1 MDPEKITPETTPLGI
16 EPTEE
21 KKLFQAP
28 EAVSDSLS
36 TPVSATPSV
45 NMWSINV
52 DPKLLASYLEDTR
65 SEEKVESGT
74 LFHQPLQAKQETADV
89 PVSKPQVVE
98 KIVYQKQR
106 IHGFFRTLTLL
117 TLLFVGVLMLL
128 EVLGIFSLSIGGVA
142 INTFYP
148 VFVILSVIVIWS
160 YKGIFGKIFG
170 FLMFLSVVAGF
181 FVLSVYSSLTPSTT
195 INPIST
201 WSNAV
206 FPLESWHR
214 YSKVY
219 IQTVIDA
226 LQIVW
231 ESGANLLSTQYD
243 TDRKMILLSGTIQ
256 SGHTYAIVQESPNVN
271 LLERVYTKLHVWLN
285 TTQPL
290 YIYIKTLFGQNNL
303 DFSETNVRDL
313 RIHGGIISQDIILW
327 TGFASGAKI
336 DLEAAVADVT
346 LHIPKTIAI
355 RLYHK
360 SYIGK
365 NDLPDFRQTTSE
377 NMYVSNN
384 IDKATSVLDINAL
397 FGLSKFTIV
406 RDR

>member
-1 MDPEKITPETTPLGI
+1 MDPEKITPETTPLETDPI
-16 EPTEE
+16 
-21 KKLFQAP
+21 
-28 EAVSDSLS
+28 SS
-36 TPVSATPSV
+36 PVSATPSV

-52 DPKLLASYLEDTR
+52 DPKLLASHLEDTR
-65 SEEKVESGT
+65 SDEKVESEN
-74 LFHQPLQAKQETADV
+74 LFHQPLQAKQEV
-89 PVSKPQVVE
+89 PEVKPEVQVVE
-98 KIVYQKQR
+98 KIVYEKQR
-106 IHGFFRTLTLL
+106 IHWFFRTLTLL

-128 EVLGIFSLSIGGVA
+128 EVLGIFSLSISGVA

-148 VFVILSVIVIWS
+148 IFVILSVIVIWS
-160 YKGIFGKIFG
+160 YKGIFGKVFG

-195 INPIST
+195 IDTNNT
-201 WSNAV
+201 WSKIDFSLA
-206 FPLESWHR
+206 SWHR

-219 IQTVIDA
+219 IQTVLDS
-226 LQIVW
+226 LQVSGQ
-231 ESGANLLSTQYD
+231 SGANLLSTQYD
-243 TDRKMILLSGTIQ
+243 TDRTMILLSGTIQ

-271 LLERVYTKLHVWLN
+271 LLERVYTKLNVWLN

-290 YIYIKTLFGQNNL
+290 YMYIKTLLGQNNL
-303 DFSETNVRDL
+303 DFSQTNVRAL
-313 RIHGGIISQDIILW
+313 RIHGGIVSQNIILW

-346 LHIPKTIAI
+346 LHLPKTIGV

-365 NDLPDFRQTTSE
+365 TDFPNFIQSTGE

-384 IDKATSVLDINAL
+384 IDKATSVLDITTL

>member
-1 MDPEKITPETTPLGI
+1 MDPEKITSETTPLEI

-21 KKLFQAP
+21 KKLFQPP
-28 EAVSDSLS
+28 EAVSDPIS

-52 DPKLLASYLEDTR
+52 DPKLLASHLEDTR
-65 SEEKVESGT
+65 SDEKTETEV
-74 LFHQPLQAKQETADV
+74 LFHQPLQAKQETAYV
-89 PVSKPQVVE
+89 PVPEPQIVE
-98 KIVYQKQR
+98 KIVYEKQR

-128 EVLGIFSLSIGGVA
+128 EVLNIFSLSIGGIA

-170 FLMFLSVVAGF
+170 LLMFLSVVAGF
-181 FVLSVYSSLTPSTT
+181 FVLWVYSSLTPSTT
-195 INPIST
+195 IDATST
-201 WSNAV
+201 WSNTV
-206 FPLESWHR
+206 FALESWHN

-219 IQTVIDA
+219 IQTVLNS
-226 LQIVW
+226 LQIFW
-231 ESGANLLSTQYD
+231 QPDTDLLSTQYD
-243 TDRKMILLSGTIQ
+243 TDRTMILLSGTIQ
-256 SGHTYAIVQESPNVN
+256 SGHTYAIIQESPNVN
-271 LLERVYTKLHVWLN
+271 LLERVYTKLNVWLN

-290 YIYIKTLFGQNNL
+290 YIYIKTLLGQNNL
-303 DFSETNVRDL
+303 DFSQTNVRAL
-313 RIHGGIISQDIILW
+313 RIHGWIVSQDIILW
-327 TGFASGAKI
+327 TGFIAWTKI

-346 LHIPKTIAI
+346 LHLPKTIAV

-360 SYIGK
+360 IYIGK
-365 NDLPDFRQTTSE
+365 TDLPDFTQTSDK
-377 NMYVSNN
+377 NVFVSNN
-384 IDKATSVLDINAL
+384 IDKAILVLDINAL

>member
-1 MDPEKITPETTPLGI
+1 MDPEKINPEITPLET
-16 EPTEE
+16 EP
-21 KKLFQAP
+21 
-28 EAVSDSLS
+28 V

-52 DPKLLASYLEDTR
+52 DPKLLASHLEDTR
-65 SEEKVESGT
+65 SEEKVESEI

-89 PVSKPQVVE
+89 LVSEPQVVE
-98 KIVYQKQR
+98 KIVYEKQL

-128 EVLGIFSLSIGGVA
+128 EVLNIFSLSIGGIA

-170 FLMFLSVVAGF
+170 LLMFLSVVAGL
-181 FVLSVYSSLTPSTT
+181 FVLWVYSSLTPSTT
-195 INPIST
+195 INSTST
-201 WSNAV
+201 WSNTV
-206 FPLESWHR
+206 FALKSWHN

-219 IQTVIDA
+219 IQTVLNS
-226 LQIVW
+226 LQLVW
-231 ESGANLLSTQYD
+231 QSGTDLLSTQYD
-243 TDRKMILLSGTIQ
+243 TDRTMILLSWAIQ

-271 LLERVYTKLHVWLN
+271 LLERVYTKLNVWLN

-290 YIYIKTLFGQNNL
+290 YIYIKTLLGQNNL
-303 DFSETNVRDL
+303 DFSQNNVRAL
-313 RIHGGIISQDIILW
+313 RIHGWVLSQDIFLW

-346 LHIPKTIAI
+346 LHLPKTIGV

-365 NDLPDFRQTTSE
+365 TDLPDFRQIIGE
-377 NMYVSNN
+377 DMYISNN
-384 IDKATSVLDINAL
+384 INTATSVLDINAL